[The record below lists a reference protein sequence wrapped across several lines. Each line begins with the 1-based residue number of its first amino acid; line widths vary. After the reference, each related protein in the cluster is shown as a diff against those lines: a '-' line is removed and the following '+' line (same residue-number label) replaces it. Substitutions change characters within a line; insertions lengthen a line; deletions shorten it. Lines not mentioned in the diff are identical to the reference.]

1 MTIMDEQTIQFYDE
15 NSADTADRYDS
26 VSGGICNFFTTS
38 FIPKSKIL
46 DIGCGSGRDL
56 QILKTM
62 GFDVRGVDPCKEFVD
77 IIKQNKQDLQDK
89 VIVDSLPNL
98 AQTDDNEFD
107 GVLCTAVLMHLP
119 EEQLFDASFAIRRV
133 LKENG
138 RLLLSIPLEDKTVDP
153 KTNRDKRG
161 RLFNGITP
169 ENLQLIFERIG
180 FKLINRWQNDDSF
193 NRDYRKWVTML
204 FKINK

>member
-1 MTIMDEQTIQFYDE
+1 MDEQTVQFYDE

>member
-1 MTIMDEQTIQFYDE
+1 
-15 NSADTADRYDS
+15 
-26 VSGGICNFFTTS
+26 
-38 FIPKSKIL
+38 
-46 DIGCGSGRDL
+46 
-56 QILKTM
+56 
-62 GFDVRGVDPCKEFVD
+62 
-77 IIKQNKQDLQDK
+77 
-89 VIVDSLPNL
+89 
-98 AQTDDNEFD
+98 
-107 GVLCTAVLMHLP
+107 MHLP
-119 EEQLFDASFAIRRV
+119 EKQLFDASFSIRRV

-138 RLLLSIPLEDKTVDP
+138 RLLISIPLEDKTVDP